1 MTTSKTTNVS
11 NNENIEKLT
20 NTTETQTETT
30 QEQLMQENTTEE
42 KIGFFQL
49 FRRALR
55 GEQKDFTTGSIGV
68 AAFMLA
74 VPMVLEMLMESVFA
88 ITDIFFVSGLGAT
101 AVAVVGLTE
110 AVLTLLYALAIGL
123 SMAVTATIAR
133 RYGEK
138 DIEKANEV
146 AGQTLWIGM
155 FVALL
160 VGFVGLNFA
169 QDILALMGGDEALI
183 EQGKSYTSIMLGG
196 SITILYLFL
205 INAIFRGAGDASIAM
220 KSLWIANGI
229 NIVLD
234 PMLIYGIGPFPE
246 MGLTGAAVA
255 TNIGRGVGVL
265 FQLYYLFGMNGRVQV
280 ALKHLALHL
289 EVCVKLLKVS
299 FWGVVQFIIA
309 TASWIALVRI
319 VSTYGNDAVA
329 GYTIAIRLIMFVI
342 LPAWGLSNA
351 VATLVGQN
359 LGAQQ
364 PERAEMSVRQVAK
377 YNVFYL
383 VAVAIVFLL
392 IPEQIVGLFTQ
403 NPAVIAYGADCL
415 QLISYGNAFFAL
427 GMILVQ
433 AFNGA
438 GDTMTPTKVNFLCY
452 WLVQIPL
459 AYSLAKLI
467 ALGPNG
473 VFISI
478 TISQGLFAIVG
489 WYLFKKGAWKQQ
501 TV

>member
-1 MTTSKTTNVS
+1 MKTQKNTILHDVEKNAEITNDTLKQ
-11 NNENIEKLT
+11 KLS
-20 NTTETQTETT
+20 
-30 QEQLMQENTTEE
+30 LR
-42 KIGFFQL
+42 QL
-49 FRRALR
+49 FKQSLK
-55 GEQKDFTTGSIGV
+55 GNHQDLTKGSIGV
-68 AAFMLA
+68 AAFLLA
-74 VPMVLEMLMESVFA
+74 VPMVLEMLMESIFA
-88 ITDIFFVSGLGAT
+88 ITDIFFVSGLGAQ

-138 DIEKANEV
+138 NIEQADVV

-155 FVALL
+155 LVALV
-160 VGFVGLNFA
+160 VGFIGLNFA
-169 QDILALMGGDEALI
+169 EDILRLMGGSETLI
-183 EQGKSYTSIMLGG
+183 QEGKTYTTIMLSG

-220 KSLWIANGI
+220 RSLWLANGI

-234 PMLIYGIGPFPE
+234 PLLIYGIGPFPE

-255 TNIGRGVGVL
+255 TTIGRGVGVIY
-265 FQLYYLFGMNGRVQV
+265 QLSYLFGVAGRIKIT
-280 ALKHLALHL
+280 LKHLLIQT

-299 FWGVVQFIIA
+299 FWGIIQFLIA

-319 VSTYGNDAVA
+319 VATYGSDAVA
-329 GYTIAIRLIMFVI
+329 GYTIAIRVIMFVI

-359 LGAQQ
+359 LGAGK
-364 PERAEMSVRQVAK
+364 PDRAEQSVWRIAK
-377 YNVFYL
+377 YNIYFL
-383 VAVAIVFLL
+383 LAVAL
-392 IPEQIVGLFTQ
+392 IFISIPSQIVGLFTSDQ
-403 NPAVIAYGADCL
+403 NVIQYGADCL
-415 QLISYGNAFFAL
+415 RYISYGNGFFAL

-438 GDTMTPTKVNFLCY
+438 GDTMTPTKINFVCY
-452 WLVQIPL
+452 WLIQIPV
-459 AYSLAKLI
+459 AYSLAQWLN
-467 ALGPNG
+467 LGPTG
-473 VFISI
+473 VFLAI
-478 TISQGLFAIVG
+478 TIAQSIFALVG
-489 WYLFKKGAWKQQ
+489 WLTFKKGHWKLK

>member
-1 MTTSKTTNVS
+1 MYKEFIVTTSNSSNETTNVNLDS
-11 NNENIEKLT
+11 EVETNAKAASDNKTEQNENNNMQTNDTQEKL
-20 NTTETQTETT
+20 
-30 QEQLMQENTTEE
+30 
-42 KIGFFQL
+42 GFFQL

-55 GEQKDFTTGSIGV
+55 GDQKDFTTGSIGI

-155 FVALL
+155 LVALL

-169 QDILALMGGDEALI
+169 EDILALMGGDEALI

-220 KSLWIANGI
+220 RSLWIANGI

-265 FQLYYLFGMNGRVQV
+265 FQLYYLFGVNGRVQV
-280 ALKHLALHL
+280 ALKHLALHM
-289 EVCVKLLKVS
+289 EVCIKLLKVS
-299 FWGVVQFIIA
+299 FWGVIQFIIA

-329 GYTIAIRLIMFVI
+329 A
-342 LPAWGLSNA
+342 
-351 VATLVGQN
+351 
-359 LGAQQ
+359 
-364 PERAEMSVRQVAK
+364 
-377 YNVFYL
+377 
-383 VAVAIVFLL
+383 
-392 IPEQIVGLFTQ
+392 
-403 NPAVIAYGADCL
+403 
-415 QLISYGNAFFAL
+415 
-427 GMILVQ
+427 
-433 AFNGA
+433 
-438 GDTMTPTKVNFLCY
+438 
-452 WLVQIPL
+452 IPL
-459 AYSLAKLI
+459 RYA
-467 ALGPNG
+467 
-473 VFISI
+473 
-478 TISQGLFAIVG
+478 
-489 WYLFKKGAWKQQ
+489 
-501 TV
+501 